1 MPGNFKKS
9 DFYFCNEF
17 TNISGSD
24 NRCMRVFRIHN
35 HKLTGKQIH
44 PCGRGIGIQSA
55 IAFFIVRLDFL
66 FYVFNSLPTNSLRSF
81 QKDVHI
87 NINTVNLKH
96 LLILWN
102 TFGIDVH
109 YKQIVSVYINTSQLG
124 MEQIMCLHIVKK
136 RLKLRMETF
145 YPTTVLQV

>member
-66 FYVFNSLPTNSLRSF
+66 FYVFNIR
-81 QKDVHI
+81 
-87 NINTVNLKH
+87 
-96 LLILWN
+96 
-102 TFGIDVH
+102 
-109 YKQIVSVYINTSQLG
+109 
-124 MEQIMCLHIVKK
+124 
-136 RLKLRMETF
+136 
-145 YPTTVLQV
+145 